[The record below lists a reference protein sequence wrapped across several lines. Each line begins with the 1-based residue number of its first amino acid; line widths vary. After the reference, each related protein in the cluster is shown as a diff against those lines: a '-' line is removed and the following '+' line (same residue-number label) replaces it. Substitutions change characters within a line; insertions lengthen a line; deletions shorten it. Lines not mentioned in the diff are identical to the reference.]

1 VHLARVGGTRLW
13 RFGLIILAL
22 VLFNVLPVSEF
33 WITIANYIGVA
44 TLVALGLVL
53 LTGAGGI
60 TSFGQ
65 AAFVGLGAYSSAYL
79 TTAHGLSPWLGLLAG
94 VFVTGAAALLLGAL
108 TMRLSGHFLPLATL
122 SWGLALYFL
131 YGNLEFLG
139 RYDGITGIPPIALG
153 PLILDTGREVFWV
166 IWAAVLAAI
175 MLVENLLDSR
185 SGRAI
190 RGIKSSLG
198 LAEAMGVDSGR
209 EKLKAFVTAALLA
222 SVAGWLFAHMQRTVN
237 PTPFSANASIEY
249 LFMAVL
255 GGLGSVWG
263 ALLGAASVLVLRD
276 LLQRTL
282 PFLSGQIGTFEI
294 VVFGVLLVWLL
305 QRSSG
310 GLWAALA
317 GWFRLRSAPGQVS
330 RTAGGAVAP
339 LAAVTKPAPGEVV
352 LSVNA
357 VRKTFGGLV
366 AVQDVSFDVRAGE
379 IVGLIGPNGAGKS
392 TLFNLVSGALPS
404 NAGRIEI
411 LGRSVQGWSA
421 RRIAGVGVA
430 RSFQHVKMDPEM
442 TVLAN
447 VALGAHM
454 RGRAGQLR
462 SMLRLDREEECALLG
477 EAARQ
482 LDRLGLAEHAH
493 HPAGSLALGQQR
505 LMEIARALAMDP
517 VLLLLDEP
525 AAGLRFGEKRELA
538 AVLTRLRAEGL
549 AILLVEHDVDLV
561 MGLADRVVVLD
572 FGTKIAEGVP
582 GEVRRDPRV
591 LEAYLGSAA

>member
-1 VHLARVGGTRLW
+1 
-13 RFGLIILAL
+13 
-22 VLFNVLPVSEF
+22 
-33 WITIANYIGVA
+33 
-44 TLVALGLVL
+44 
-53 LTGAGGI
+53 
-60 TSFGQ
+60 
-65 AAFVGLGAYSSAYL
+65 
-79 TTAHGLSPWLGLLAG
+79 
-94 VFVTGAAALLLGAL
+94 
-108 TMRLSGHFLPLATL
+108 M
-122 SWGLALYFL
+122 
-131 YGNLEFLG
+131 
-139 RYDGITGIPPIALG
+139 
-153 PLILDTGREVFWV
+153 
-166 IWAAVLAAI
+166 
-175 MLVENLLDSR
+175 
-185 SGRAI
+185 
-190 RGIKSSLG
+190 KSSIG

-209 EKLKAFVTAALLA
+209 EKLKVFVTAALLA

-282 PFLSGQIGTFEI
+282 PYLSGQIGTFEI

-317 GWFRLRSAPGQVS
+317 DRFRSRSAAGQP
-330 RTAGGAVAP
+330 RGEALGPAAP
-339 LAAVTKPAPGEVV
+339 LAPVTKPKPGEVV
-352 LSVNA
+352 LKVDA

-366 AVQDVSFDVRAGE
+366 AVQDVSFAVRGGE

-392 TLFNLVSGALPS
+392 TLFNLVSGALPLS
-404 NAGRIEI
+404 AGRIEL
-411 LGRSVQGWSA
+411 LGRKVEGLSA
-421 RRIAGVGVA
+421 RRIAGLGVA

-462 SMLRLDREEECALLG
+462 SMLRLDRQEERALLG

-482 LDRLGLAEHAH
+482 LERLGLAEHAH
-493 HPAGSLALGQQR
+493 RPAGSLALGQQR
-505 LMEIARALAMDP
+505 LMEIARALTMDP

-561 MGLADRVVVLD
+561 MGLGDRLVVLD
-572 FGTKIAEGVP
+572 FGTKISEGVP
-582 GEVRRDPRV
+582 GDVRRDPRV